1 MAAECIGIRIDS
13 GGNGNSNSS
22 SCITGGDVVRES
34 QVVVGDRLIVL
45 WFSG

>member
-13 GGNGNSNSS
+13 GGNGNSS